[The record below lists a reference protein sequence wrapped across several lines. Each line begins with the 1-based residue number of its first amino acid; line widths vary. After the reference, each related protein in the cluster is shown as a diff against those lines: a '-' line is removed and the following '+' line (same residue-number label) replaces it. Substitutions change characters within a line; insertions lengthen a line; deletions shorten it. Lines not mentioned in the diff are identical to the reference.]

1 MFSRIRPLV
10 VVLPRLQTL
19 GPRATEIKGRY
30 IPCPRP
36 KNVEARMYPRKD
48 PLYRNIG
55 LHYLSANT
63 VNANYCP
70 PLA

>member
-1 MFSRIRPLV
+1 
-10 VVLPRLQTL
+10 
-19 GPRATEIKGRY
+19 
-30 IPCPRP
+30 
-36 KNVEARMYPRKD
+36 MYPRKD

-70 PLA
+70 IG

>member
-1 MFSRIRPLV
+1 
-10 VVLPRLQTL
+10 
-19 GPRATEIKGRY
+19 
-30 IPCPRP
+30 
-36 KNVEARMYPRKD
+36 MYPRKD

-70 PLA
+70 IWLELESKSVGKSSG